1 MVRHPSK
8 ISACKS
14 KKKIKNNNNNNDND
28 NNILPTRVSQ
38 VSGTDHDS
46 LLDSCTTNK

>member
-1 MVRHPSK
+1 ML
-8 ISACKS
+8 IT
-14 KKKIKNNNNNNDND
+14 IKQKQRETNNNNNNNDND